1 PQPQM
6 ETKDVECY
14 VGTLPNRPH
23 YEIAFSHAFRADAP
37 RCSESWIYT
46 ARYEIP
52 RSSSAACRPGH
63 LRVRRESGA
72 AAAARCAHDRT
83 ADRYPASVERDV
95 GARWTARRVR
105 VGSRG
110 RLESVRRRSAG
121 LGAGDRA
128 ARAAG
133 GRPHGGR
140 RVLERRWPR
149 ADDAEERRSVA

>member
-1 PQPQM
+1 DQRCYELHKTFHASSNGCGFGRGVVGPVPQPQM

-23 YEIAFSHAFRADAP
+23 HEIDFSHAFRADAP

-95 GARWTARRVR
+95 GARWT
-105 VGSRG
+105 
-110 RLESVRRRSAG
+110 
-121 LGAGDRA
+121 
-128 ARAAG
+128 
-133 GRPHGGR
+133 
-140 RVLERRWPR
+140 
-149 ADDAEERRSVA
+149 